1 MDHRS
6 YYAII
11 PANVRY
17 DDSLIPSAKLLYGE
31 ITALCNEK
39 GYCWASNEY
48 FANQYKVSKPTIQ
61 NWLKSLEE
69 KGYIYREV
77 KYKEGSKEIEAR
89 YIRILGGGHQENL
102 VGGHQE
108 IYQDN
113 NTSINNTFNNTKEY
127 IRDLPP
133 SKKSKAKPI
142 RHKYGEYKN
151 VLLSDEQMEKLKIE
165 FPNDYPERIERLSE
179 YCEHGLGLYV
189 FQGEDIP
196 TPPRIDTKKL
206 NMLETILEAFNEQ
219 MGKDMTKTLIE
230 YVNEQTD
237 KLGLLADNVE
247 TIEQLSYEQ
256 CALMERAIAAKR
268 KELDKK

>member
-1 MDHRS
+1 MKSKGQRTLKNFFKKMIAKNAVYLQS
-6 YYAII
+6 KVSTTLSFS
-11 PANVRY
+11 PE
-17 DDSLIPSAKLLYGE
+17 SLEYGLLIE
-31 ITALCNEK
+31 RC
-39 GYCWASNEY
+39 SNEY
-48 FANQYKVSKPTIQ
+48 KHYRVVSGTHQDFLVEEYKPFLMDETGTYVSVSVTVKGHTETELFPVLDYRNQPVVKPNAMQ
-61 NWLKSLEE
+61 
-69 KGYIYREV
+69 
-77 KYKEGSKEIEAR
+77 
-89 YIRILGGGHQENL
+89 
-102 VGGHQE
+102 
-108 IYQDN
+108 
-113 NTSINNTFNNTKEY
+113 INNSLKRCFV
-127 IRDLPP
+127 
-133 SKKSKAKPI
+133 KA
-142 RHKYGEYKN
+142 
-151 VLLSDEQMEKLKIE
+151 LAL
-165 FPNDYPERIERLSE
+165 
-179 YCEHGLGLYV
+179 HGLGLYV

>member
-77 KYKEGSKEIEAR
+77 KYKVGSKEIEAR

-127 IRDLPP
+127 IRELPP

-151 VLLSDEQMEKLKIE
+151 VLLSDEQMEKLKTE
-165 FPNDYPERIERLSE
+165 FPNDYQERIERLSE
-179 YCEHGLGLYV
+179 YCESSGKTYKNYLATIRSWARKEKSESKNASGGYKRTGRREKLP
-189 FQGEDIP
+189 EWA
-196 TPPRIDTKKL
+196 IDQEAYLKK
-206 NMLETILEAFNEQ
+206 
-219 MGKDMTKTLIE
+219 K
-230 YVNEQTD
+230 
-237 KLGLLADNVE
+237 
-247 TIEQLSYEQ
+247 
-256 CALMERAIAAKR
+256 ALERANRQSKAPF
-268 KELDKK
+268 